1 MVLCDRR
8 QPKLLLSADHVAP
21 PPRLIMVAVHD
32 AYPLRVSM
40 GLRIL
45 SHVKEEV
52 EKKSAAGS
60 SKHLYN
66 TGYCSNSSFL
76 YLHIAL
82 TLDITLT
89 LALST

>member
-1 MVLCDRR
+1 
-8 QPKLLLSADHVAP
+8 
-21 PPRLIMVAVHD
+21 MVAVHD

-76 YLHIAL
+76 YVNVDV
-82 TLDITLT
+82 TLDIIQTP
-89 LALST
+89 AFSTQLLL